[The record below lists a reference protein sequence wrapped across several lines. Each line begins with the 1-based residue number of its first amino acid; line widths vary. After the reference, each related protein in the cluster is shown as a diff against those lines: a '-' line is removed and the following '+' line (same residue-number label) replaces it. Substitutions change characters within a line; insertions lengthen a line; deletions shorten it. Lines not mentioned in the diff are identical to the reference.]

1 MTGYAPNPHQDGRT
15 KTKGYKMLDKK
26 LTIEY
31 KRTEDGLA
39 IEIHGTPGVNWVKF
53 VKKAHDSVIK
63 SLEEQYNQEDDDD
76 EAKAKE
82 QAITSLAEL
91 AEKSVEDI
99 KKEIK
104 EADPENEKSGFAQ
117 VTLKYISKATKDLLE
132 KTAKKGKK
140 NE

>member
-1 MTGYAPNPHQDGRT
+1 MS
-15 KTKGYKMLDKK
+15 DKK

-39 IEIHGTPGVNWVKF
+39 IEIHGTPGVNWAKF
-53 VKKAHDSVIK
+53 VKKAHDSIIK
-63 SLEEQYNQEDDDD
+63 SLEEQYNKDDDTDDDD
-76 EAKAKE
+76 YAKAKE
-82 QAITSLAEL
+82 QAIKSLAEL

-99 KKEIK
+99 QKEIK
-104 EADPENEKSGFAQ
+104 EANPENEKSGFAQ
-117 VTLKYISKATKDLLE
+117 VSLKYISKVAKDVLE

>member
-1 MTGYAPNPHQDGRT
+1 MT
-15 KTKGYKMLDKK
+15 DKK

-39 IEIHGTPGVNWVKF
+39 IEVRGTPGVNWAKLVKR
-53 VKKAHDSVIK
+53 AHDSVIK
-63 SLEEQYNQEDDDD
+63 SLEEQYNKEDDDD

-82 QAITSLAEL
+82 QAIASLAEL

-104 EADPENEKSGFAQ
+104 EADPEDEKSGFAQ
-117 VTLKYISKATKDLLE
+117 VSSKYISKAVKDLLE
-132 KTAKKGKK
+132 KNAKKGKK

>member
-1 MTGYAPNPHQDGRT
+1 MS
-15 KTKGYKMLDKK
+15 DKK

-39 IEIHGTPGVNWVKF
+39 IEIHGTPGVNWAKF
-53 VKKAHDSVIK
+53 VKQSHNSIIK
-63 SLEEQYNQEDDDD
+63 SLEEQYNKDDDTDDDD

-82 QAITSLAEL
+82 QAIKSLAEL

-99 KKEIK
+99 QKEIK

-117 VTLKYISKATKDLLE
+117 VSLKYISKAAKDLFE